1 MQITTC
7 KKPTKSLSLSRDI
20 DDLLY
25 QRTLDMHDHTQIK
38 WHDNTEASIDKYLD
52 ATNKQHNSAL
62 HKDMDILLFWRRFE
76 ITKYV

>member
-1 MQITTC
+1 
-7 KKPTKSLSLSRDI
+7 
-20 DDLLY
+20 
-25 QRTLDMHDHTQIK
+25 MHDHTQIK